1 VSYFKA
7 LAKPTEPLSKLNS
20 ASISDLIVPKP
31 DFPVPIFP

>member
-1 VSYFKA
+1 VSYFKV